1 MSVFDNAVIRKQP
14 HRRSTFCGIQETT
27 IISALKARSS
37 ESPNRL
43 SDDLALPSLLNH
55 RLIQRNH
62 QRHGDDARQR
72 RDTVNRAGFT
82 GVLTINHRHL
92 GNGGRGGADGG
103 EEADKDDG
111 IAVSAQAG
119 IYA

>member
-1 MSVFDNAVIRKQP
+1 MPLVYSVRHDGNNGK
-14 HRRSTFCGIQETT
+14 
-27 IISALKARSS
+27 RSS
-37 ESPNRL
+37 ENPVRGV
-43 SDDLALPSLLNH
+43 SDDLFLNPTLLNH

-62 QRHGDDARQR
+62 HRHGDDAQQR
-72 RDTVNRAGFT
+72 RDAVNRAGFT

-119 IYA
+119 YA